1 MTLNLGAIGFG
12 CMNASWPGAA
22 ALESEAARGEVIS
35 ALHHAL
41 DNGVRLIDT
50 ADIYAPSWNTFG
62 HNEILVAEAVRTW
75 SGPSEEVVI
84 ATKAGITRGPGE
96 SWGRSADVNY
106 LLRAV
111 EASAA
116 RMQLDQIKL
125 WQHHRL
131 DPNMRL
137 VDQLHSLKA
146 VKAQGIVQHIG
157 VSNYDAN
164 QLRAAISEL
173 GGPTDGGIVSIQNQL
188 NPRYRVQLDVLDV
201 CAEFGIWYL
210 PWSPLAGARPQDS
223 GTTSFEAFV
232 DVAARYQETVQTIAL
247 AWLRTLSPWI
257 VPIPGVTKMSSVRT
271 SLRSLKLELDADD
284 LSSINQ
290 KLPASL
296 PLDPEV
302 DFVLPD

>member
-22 ALESEAARGEVIS
+22 ALDNDAARQEVIA

-50 ADIYAPSWNTFG
+50 ADIYAPAWNAFG
-62 HNEILVAEAVRTW
+62 HNEKLVAEAVRTW
-75 SGPSEEVVI
+75 DGPASEVVI
-84 ATKAGITRGPGE
+84 ATKAGITRGPAE
-96 SWGRSADVNY
+96 SWGRSANTDY

-116 RMQLDQIKL
+116 RMQLAEIKL

-131 DPNMRL
+131 DPSMRL
-137 VDQLHSLKA
+137 VDQLNSLKA
-146 VKAQGIVQHIG
+146 VREQGIVQHIG

-173 GGPTDGGIVSIQNQL
+173 GGPSDGGIVSIQNQL
-188 NPRYRVQLDVLDV
+188 NPRYRVQIDVLEV

-210 PWSPLAGARPQDS
+210 PWSPLAGARPQDAGS
-223 GTTSFEAFV
+223 ASFEAFV
-232 DVAARYQETVQTIAL
+232 DVAAKYKETVQTVAIA
-247 AWLRTLSPWI
+247 WVRSHSPWI
-257 VPIPGVTKMSSVRT
+257 VPIPGITRLSNVKTG
-271 SLRSLKLELDADD
+271 LRSLALD
-284 LSSINQ
+284 LSDEDLADINT
-290 KLPASL
+290 KLPESL
-296 PLDPEV
+296 PIDAEV
-302 DFVLPD
+302 DFVLPV